1 MSNENQINL
10 FLAEFNGKKC
20 HIFFF
25 FKVILEAQ
33 GKAQKEYDVEDKTHL
48 WVGKYL
54 PNKCRITLSN
64 NDSCCAALTE
74 KIIRKL
80 HKPQLCFYYA
90 RK

>member
-1 MSNENQINL
+1 MSHNF
-10 FLAEFNGKKC
+10 FL
-20 HIFFF
+20 
-25 FKVILEAQ
+25 KVILEAQ
-33 GKAQKEYDVEDKTHL
+33 GKAQKEHDVEDKTHL

-54 PNKCRITLSN
+54 PNKCRITVSN